1 MIAKQNDLLMQI
13 ILVSATVSIFSIQQ
27 AGFLGLYIIFIAF
40 ILLFYLNTFRSDTTT
55 SWTVLLDKT
64 AQILFTIALL
74 FFYIFFCIVRYKEAI
89 VDNLMPAS
97 WYTFSYLIFIILL
110 FHAYVIRRTLEGGQ
124 STWNML
130 AMMLNV
136 MLFTCVLL
144 GYTSATYFKTD
155 GFHV

>member
-27 AGFLGLYIIFIAF
+27 AGFLGMYIIFIAF

>member
-1 MIAKQNDLLMQI
+1 MQI

-27 AGFLGLYIIFIAF
+27 AGFLGMYIIFIAF